1 MPIPWH
7 LKTATVLIRKV
18 CVGRLENNA
27 YVVACAVTRKA
38 VLVDAADEADRL
50 LLELADVEPMAILTT
65 HGHWDHVGAAAEVS
79 QRLGI
84 PFRIHV
90 ADAEMVTTPVDEP
103 IASGAI
109 DVGHLT
115 IEAIHTPGHT
125 QGSVTFSV
133 EGVLLT
139 GDTLFPGG
147 PGGTASKQS
156 FGQIIESL
164 ETAIFSKP
172 DQTLVFPGHGLD
184 TTIGAERPNLAAWRA
199 RGW

>member
-7 LKTATVLIRKV
+7 LETATVLIRKV

-38 VLVDAADEADRL
+38 VLVDAADEAERL
-50 LLELADVEPMAILTT
+50 LEELADVEPLAILTT
-65 HGHWDHVGAAAEVS
+65 HGHWDHVGAAADVS
-79 QRLGI
+79 QSLGI
-84 PFRIHV
+84 PFRMHA
-90 ADAEMVTTPVDEP
+90 ADANMVTIPVDNP
-103 IASGAI
+103 IASGRI
-109 DVGHLT
+109 TVGDLT

-125 QGSVTFSV
+125 PGSMTFSV
-133 EGVLLT
+133 DGVLLT

-147 PGGTASKQS
+147 PGGTASDQS

-164 ETAIFSKP
+164 ETTIFSKP
-172 DQTLVFPGHGLD
+172 DETLVFPGHGLD

>member
-7 LKTATVLIRKV
+7 LETATVLIRKV
-18 CVGRLENNA
+18 CVGGLENNA

-38 VLVDAADEADRL
+38 VLVDAAAEAERL
-50 LLELADVEPMAILTT
+50 LEELADVEPLAILTT

-79 QRLGI
+79 QRLGV
-84 PFRIHV
+84 PFRVHA
-90 ADAEMVTTPVDEP
+90 ADSEMVAAPVDEP
-103 IASGAI
+103 IAVGAI
-109 DVGHLT
+109 TVGNLT

-133 EGVLLT
+133 GGVLLT

-147 PGGTASKQS
+147 PGGTASEQS
-156 FGQIIESL
+156 FGQIIVSL

-184 TTIGAERPNLAAWRA
+184 TTIGAERPDLAAWRA